1 MGKDDKNAVYR
12 RTDYKSQPDQSCFF
26 SERTGGTVGEKWQGI
41 PLEKA

>member
-12 RTDYKSQPDQSCFF
+12 ITDYKSQPDQSCFF
-26 SERTGGTVGEKWQGI
+26 SECTGGTVGEKWQGI